1 MKKILIIRG
10 ATMETNP
17 HNLNLEDHLCFSL
30 YACSRAILRLYRP
43 YLDELQLTYPQ
54 YLVLV
59 TLWEKQQ
66 STIKELGKALNL
78 DTGTLTPL
86 LKRMEAAGLIERR
99 RDTVDERVVNILI
112 TKAGKALQEKASC
125 VPQSLFDAS
134 GMSKKELDEIN
145 KTIMCLSRLMNAK
158 KEK

>member
-1 MKKILIIRG
+1 MD
-10 ATMETNP
+10 TNSQ
-17 HNLNLEDHLCFSL
+17 NLKLEDHFCFSL

-59 TLWEKQQ
+59 TLWEKPQR
-66 STIKELGKALNL
+66 TIKELGEILNL

-99 RDTVDERVVNILI
+99 RDTVDERVMNIHI
-112 TKAGKALQEKASC
+112 TQAGQLLQEKASC
-125 VPQSLFDAS
+125 VPQSLFDAT

-145 KTIMCLSRLMNAK
+145 ETIMRLLHQLNGEGK
-158 KEK
+158 K

>member
-1 MKKILIIRG
+1 MD
-10 ATMETNP
+10 TNSQ
-17 HNLNLEDHLCFSL
+17 NLNLEEHLCFSL

-59 TLWEKQQ
+59 TLWEKPQR
-66 STIKELGKALNL
+66 TIKELGEVLNL

-86 LKRMEAAGLIERR
+86 LKRMEVAGLIERR
-99 RDTVDERVVNILI
+99 RDTVDERVVNIYI
-112 TKAGKALQEKASC
+112 TQAGKGLQEKASC

-134 GMSKKELDEIN
+134 GLSEKELGELN
-145 KTIMCLSRLMNAK
+145 KTITLLLHQLNE
-158 KEK
+158 KETK

>member
-1 MKKILIIRG
+1 
-10 ATMETNP
+10 MENNP

-59 TLWEKQQ
+59 TLWEKPKR
-66 STIKELGKALNL
+66 TIKELGEVLNL

-86 LKRMEAAGLIERR
+86 LKRMEVAGLIERR
-99 RDTVDERVVNILI
+99 RDTVDERVVNIHI
-112 TKAGKALQEKASC
+112 TQAGKAIQEKASC
-125 VPQSLFDAS
+125 VPQSLIDAT
-134 GMSKKELDEIN
+134 GMSNKELDDIN
-145 KTIMCLSRLMNAK
+145 DTIMHLLHQLNVIDK
-158 KEK
+158 K

>member
-1 MKKILIIRG
+1 
-10 ATMETNP
+10 MENNE
-17 HNLNLEDHLCFSL
+17 HNLSLEDHLCFSL

-66 STIKELGKALNL
+66 STIKELGEALDL

-99 RDTVDERVVNILI
+99 RDTQDERVVNIRI
-112 TKAGKALQEKASC
+112 THAGKALQEKAAC
-125 VPQSLFDAS
+125 VPQSLLVAS
-134 GMSKKELDEIN
+134 GMKVEELSEIN
-145 KTIMCLSRLMNAK
+145 ATIMRLLQQVNDVSTVK
-158 KEK
+158 

>member
-1 MKKILIIRG
+1 MD
-10 ATMETNP
+10 TNSQ
-17 HNLNLEDHLCFSL
+17 NLNLEDHLCFSL

-59 TLWEKQQ
+59 TLWEKPQR
-66 STIKELGKALNL
+66 TIKELGEILNL

-99 RDTVDERVVNILI
+99 RDTVDERVMNIHI
-112 TKAGKALQEKASC
+112 TQAGQALQEKASC
-125 VPQSLFDAS
+125 VPQSLFGAT

-145 KTIMCLSRLMNAK
+145 ETIMRLLHQLNGEGK
-158 KEK
+158 K

>member
-1 MKKILIIRG
+1 
-10 ATMETNP
+10 METNP
-17 HNLNLEDHLCFSL
+17 HNLKLEDHLCFSL

-59 TLWEKQQ
+59 TLWEKPKR
-66 STIKELGKALNL
+66 TIKELGEVLDL

-99 RDTVDERVVNILI
+99 RDTVDERVMNIFI
-112 TKAGKALQEKASC
+112 TQAGKALQEKASC
-125 VPQSLFDAS
+125 VPQSLFGAT
-134 GMSKKELDEIN
+134 GMNKKELDEIN
-145 KTIMCLSRLMNAK
+145 ETIMRLLHQLNK
-158 KEK
+158 TSEK

>member
-1 MKKILIIRG
+1 
-10 ATMETNP
+10 MENNS
-17 HNLNLEDHLCFSL
+17 HNLDLEDHLCFSL

-66 STIKELGKALNL
+66 RTIKELGEVLSL

-86 LKRMEAAGLIERR
+86 LKRMENAGLVERH
-99 RDTVDERVVNILI
+99 RDTVDERIVNIHI
-112 TKAGKALQEKASC
+112 TQAGKALQEKASC
-125 VPQSLFDAS
+125 IPQSLFDAS
-134 GMSKKELDEIN
+134 GMSKEELDEIN
-145 KTIMCLSRLMNAK
+145 KTIMHLLNQLNGAGK
-158 KEK
+158 K

>member
-1 MKKILIIRG
+1 MD
-10 ATMETNP
+10 TNSQ
-17 HNLNLEDHLCFSL
+17 NLNLEDHLCFSL

-43 YLDELQLTYPQ
+43 YLDELKLTYPQ

-59 TLWEKQQ
+59 TLWEKPQK
-66 STIKELGKALNL
+66 TIKELGEILNL

-99 RDTVDERVVNILI
+99 RDTVDERVMNIHI
-112 TKAGKALQEKASC
+112 TQTGLALQEKAAC
-125 VPQSLFDAS
+125 VPQSLFDAT

-145 KTIMCLSRLMNAK
+145 ETIMRLLHQLNGEAK
-158 KEK
+158 K

>member
-1 MKKILIIRG
+1 
-10 ATMETNP
+10 METNP

-112 TKAGKALQEKASC
+112 TKAGKALQENASC

-145 KTIMCLSRLMNAK
+145 KTIMRLLHLLNATD
-158 KEK
+158 EK